1 MNHSTNQKLQPMVF
15 RHFSRK
21 PYALFSVLQREITV
35 GVLSVATLTTASAAI
50 QMHDVRP
57 EHVARMDTMELGSAE
72 VTASRA
78 PLATQV
84 AARQVMTLSREDIA
98 AAGVTSVNDVLKL
111 ATGIDVRQRGGF
123 GIQTDISIDGGT
135 FDQITLLV
143 NGVPINNPQTGH
155 NAADFPVNVS
165 DIDHIEVLRGAAS
178 RIFGSQAFSGAIN
191 IVTKTLGDSFYFKA
205 EAGSYGTFR
214 DESRSAHHFGLFDM
228 TFSHSLQRS
237 DGAVDNGDYQT
248 NKLFWTG
255 RLRLPGFTLRSQVS
269 ALWNDF
275 GANTFYSAAFPN
287 QWEATRRYMVAL
299 QGESNGRIHWAPQLN
314 WARNVDHFQL
324 IRGTKKA
331 ENFHRGNVLN
341 SGLNVWTDWSA
352 GRTLAGAEL
361 RYEDIQS
368 SNLGLPVDPGKYVR
382 VHGQRNSFYT
392 HRDHRTNVSLFL
404 EHTLVLNH
412 WTFSAGVM
420 GQTNTSVRGGLR
432 LYPGVDVAFRPAGS
446 VKLFASFNRSMRL
459 PTFTDLY
466 YKSPTQEG
474 NKDLKAE
481 ENSSFRLGADY
492 VTKGIKVQASTF
504 FNHGSHMID
513 WVMYSPTDKFH
524 ATSFELN
531 NMGVSVL
538 TEADF
543 SALLGGHQP
552 LERLAVSYAYIY
564 QHRRDSAPYF
574 KSNYALE
581 YLRHKLVV
589 RLTHRIY
596 RQLEADWSLRLQHR
610 EGSYLVYKN
619 HTSTGQLHPY
629 GTHALLD
636 LKLRWAAHSWS
647 AYVDLS
653 NLTATHYYDLGNVRQ
668 PGLVVMAGIDFKLN
682 NFNFIKKIFSQE

>member
-15 RHFSRK
+15 RYFSRK
-21 PYALFSVLQREITV
+21 PYALFSVLQREVTV

-84 AARQVMTLSREDIA
+84 AARQVMTLSRKDIA

-255 RLRLPGFTLRSQVS
+255 RLRLPEFTLHSQVS

-299 QGESNGRIHWAPQLN
+299 QGESNGRIHRAPQLN

-341 SGLNVWTDWSA
+341 SGLNVWTDWPA

-432 LYPGVDVAFRPAGS
+432 FYPGVDVAFRPAGS

-492 VTKGIKVQASTF
+492 VTKGIKVQAATF
-504 FNHGSHMID
+504 FNHGNHMID

-538 TEADF
+538 TETDF
-543 SALLGGHQP
+543 SALLGAHQP
-552 LERLAVSYAYIY
+552 LERFAVSYAYIY

-629 GTHALLD
+629 GTHTLLD